1 MLPPLGEP
9 RNSGAEG
16 KTAANSAG
24 GIPSAREVPMKSMTI
39 RRRLLAGSAAAAAAA
54 AVFAAPPAWAQEFYE
69 GKTIEVIVPFAEGGV
84 TDVVARFLQ
93 SFLQQH
99 IPGNPEVT
107 IRNLG
112 GGGSILGA
120 NYFEENAQPD
130 GEMILFTTSSTVFP
144 YLLDQEGVEYDL
156 ADKRVG
162 YAIAIGPVV
171 YASPETGVET
181 PADLANPDVPLV
193 YGGIGATASDMPVIL
208 AFEAL
213 GLDVQTALGFQGR
226 GPIRLAFE
234 RGETNLDF
242 QFTAVYLTQV
252 LPLVEAG
259 QAVPLMT
266 GGSSGPD
273 GRFTERDPVV
283 SDLPS
288 VFEVYQEIHGEE
300 PSGPSWQAYETAAA
314 LTFQYGLTAWMPEET
329 PQEALE
335 ALAQAVEAINA
346 DPEFQQRGQE
356 VTGGYELQS
365 GLEIED
371 RVKGALSLEPDVE
384 DYLRTLLTEKYG
396 VDL

>member
-1 MLPPLGEP
+1 MPL
-9 RNSGAEG
+9 
-16 KTAANSAG
+16 T
-24 GIPSAREVPMKSMTI
+24 TT
-39 RRRLLAGSAAAAAAA
+39 RRTLLAFGAAGAAAITALAAQ
-54 AVFAAPPAWAQEFYE
+54 PAWSQEFYE
-69 GKTIEVIVPFAEGGV
+69 GKTIELIVPFPEGGV

-93 SFLQQH
+93 PFLEEH
-99 IPGNPEVT
+99 IPGNPRVT
-107 IRNLG
+107 VRNLG

-120 NYFEENAQPD
+120 NYFEENAEAD
-130 GEMILFTTSSTVFP
+130 GTTILFTTASTVFP

-156 ADKRVG
+156 SNKRIG
-162 YAIAIGPVV
+162 FAIAIGPVV
-171 YASPETGVET
+171 YAAPETGVEK
-181 PADLANPDVPLV
+181 PADLASPDVPLV

-252 LPLVEAG
+252 LPSVEAG
-259 QAVPLMT
+259 KAVPLMT

-273 GRFTERDPVV
+273 GRFTERDPVI

-288 VFEVYQEIHGEE
+288 VYEVYKEIHGKE
-300 PSGPSWQAYETAAA
+300 PEGPAWDAYETAAA
-314 LTFQYGLTAWMPEET
+314 LTFQYGLTGWMPEDT

-346 DPEFQQRGQE
+346 DAEFQKKGEE
-356 VTGGYELQS
+356 VTGGYELQA
-365 GLEIED
+365 GVDIEEN
-371 RVKGALSLEPDVE
+371 VKGALNLESEVE
-384 DYLRTLLTEKYG
+384 SYLRTLLTEKYG
-396 VDL
+396 VKL

>member
-1 MLPPLGEP
+1 MQ
-9 RNSGAEG
+9 
-16 KTAANSAG
+16 
-24 GIPSAREVPMKSMTI
+24 SMTT
-39 RRRLLAGSAAAAAAA
+39 RRRLIATGAAAAAAL
-54 AVFAAPPAWAQEFYE
+54 AVLAAPPAWAQDFYA
-69 GKTIEVIVPFAEGGV
+69 GKTIELIVPFPEGGV

-93 SFLQQH
+93 PFLQEH
-99 IPGNPEVT
+99 IPGNPTVT
-107 IRNLG
+107 VRNLG
-112 GGGSILGA
+112 GGGSVLGA

-130 GEMILFTTSSTVFP
+130 GQTILFTTASTVFP
-144 YLLDQEGVEYDL
+144 YLLGQEGVEYDL
-156 ADKRVG
+156 DNKRVG
-162 YAIAIGPVV
+162 FAIAIGPVV
-171 YASPETGVET
+171 YAAPQTGVEKA
-181 PADLANPDVPLV
+181 ADLANPDVPLV

-213 GLDVQTALGFQGR
+213 GLDVKTALGFQGR

-252 LPLVEAG
+252 LPQVEAG

-266 GGSSGPD
+266 GGSAGSD

-288 VFEVYQEIHGEE
+288 VYEVYKEIHGEE
-300 PSGPSWQAYETAAA
+300 PSGPSWDAFETAAA
-314 LTFQYGLTAWMPEET
+314 LTFQYGLTGWMPEET

-346 DPEFQQRGQE
+346 DPEFQQKGKE
-356 VTGGYELQS
+356 VTGGYELQA
-365 GLEIED
+365 GLDIEEN
-371 RVKGALSLEPDVE
+371 VKGALSLEPEVE

-396 VDL
+396 VNL

>member
-1 MLPPLGEP
+1 
-9 RNSGAEG
+9 
-16 KTAANSAG
+16 
-24 GIPSAREVPMKSMTI
+24 MKSMTT
-39 RRRLLAGSAAAAAAA
+39 RRRLLAHGAATAAAI
-54 AVFAAPPAWAQEFYE
+54 AVLAAPPAWAQVFYE
-69 GKTIEVIVPFAEGGV
+69 GKTIELIVPFPEGGV

-93 SFLQQH
+93 PFLQEH
-99 IPGNPEVT
+99 IPGNPQVT
-107 IRNLG
+107 VRNLG

-120 NYFEENAQPD
+120 NYVEENAQDD
-130 GEMILFTTSSTVFP
+130 GQMILFTTASTVFP
-144 YLLDQEGVEYDL
+144 YLLGQEGVEYDL
-156 ADKRVG
+156 STKRVG
-162 YAIAIGPVV
+162 FAIAIGPVV
-171 YASPETGVET
+171 YASPETVVET

-252 LPLVEAG
+252 QPLVEAG

-300 PSGPSWQAYETAAA
+300 PSGPAWDAYETAAA
-314 LTFQYGLTAWMPEET
+314 LTFQYGLTGWMPEGT
-329 PQEALE
+329 PEEALQ
-335 ALAQAVEAINA
+335 ALAEATEAINA
-346 DPEFQQRGQE
+346 DLEFQRKGEE
-356 VTGGYELQS
+356 VTGGYQLQA
-365 GLEIED
+365 GTDIEEN
-371 RVKGALSLEPDVE
+371 VKGALSLDPEVE
-384 DYLRTLLTEKYG
+384 SYLRTLLTEKYG
-396 VDL
+396 VKL